1 MIELIIS
8 IVALLISAFG
18 LYKLMGFEADSLIA
32 DCENLDIYDDLESRT
47 NALEYGI
54 HSNNKNTEVLAS
66 QISDLQTEVINLK
79 NQINS
84 LNRQMTNT
92 SESINNFG
100 SFVDKTRGMVDEN
113 TKRLDEIQGNV
124 RN

>member
-18 LYKLMGFEADSLIA
+18 FYKLMSFEADSLIA
-32 DCENLDIYDDLESRT
+32 DCENLDIYDDLEERIDT
-47 NALEYGI
+47 LEYSI
-54 HSNNKNTEVLAS
+54 RSNSKNTEVLAS
-66 QISDLQTEVINLK
+66 QITELQTEIINLK

-84 LNRQMTNT
+84 LNRQMTNI
-92 SESINNFG
+92 SESINNFTA
-100 SFVDKTRGMVDEN
+100 FVDKTRGMVNDN